1 MVDVIREYIQLK
13 PAGINF
19 RANCPFHNEK
29 SPSFMV
35 SSEKQ
40 IWHCFG
46 CGKGGDIFSFVMEM
60 EGLSFIDALRL
71 LAPKAGVELKA
82 QNPELSSKRGRLIE
96 VMEQASKYYHHVLME
111 TKLGTKGKQ
120 YLLERGLTERTI
132 EDWQIGYSPDNW
144 EDLINFLKSR
154 KYKEDEIFSAGLSI
168 KKEGTNRYYNRF
180 RDRIMFPIRDVNAN
194 VVAFTAR
201 VNPEKEAT
209 EKMGKYI
216 NSPQTMIYD
225 KGKLLFG
232 LDRAKTRI
240 RAEELAIVVEGQMDV
255 ITAHQHGF
263 NNVIASSGTALT
275 AEQIGLIARYT
286 KNIAL
291 ALDSDSAGQKATDAG
306 NRVMK
311 RVEDVSRIVEGEDRY
326 GNIKK
331 FINPSK
337 ELSINIKIIEIP
349 SGKDPDECIKK
360 SPEEWKGAVEGA
372 KDIMQYFYDKAFAD
386 ADLENIENRRK
397 IVADLLPKV
406 AVIGSKDKTEQDFW
420 VRKISQKINVSENAL
435 REELGKV
442 RPEAEQPSAVAAN
455 NFLKSVA
462 VRSREEMLSEMVLAV
477 ALKFPD
483 HLTYLINN
491 LSLDHLIGHGIR
503 GLYNNL
509 VIYYNKSIDN
519 WTQDSQNESG
529 EPGQPQTINYKDF
542 RKWLIDQQIASE
554 ALNGDANIVNNQ
566 KPKEINQPELLDRL
580 ALLADKDFFDY
591 TSEQA
596 KNEIVKIVVL
606 LKKTYLL
613 KQLREVERL
622 IGQTEKQENN
632 EIRLNSLLE
641 DFKLLSDEYK
651 ELNKIDQ

>member
-1 MVDVIREYIQLK
+1 
-13 PAGINF
+13 
-19 RANCPFHNEK
+19 
-29 SPSFMV
+29 
-35 SSEKQ
+35 
-40 IWHCFG
+40 
-46 CGKGGDIFSFVMEM
+46 
-60 EGLSFIDALRL
+60 
-71 LAPKAGVELKA
+71 
-82 QNPELSSKRGRLIE
+82 
-96 VMEQASKYYHHVLME
+96 
-111 TKLGTKGKQ
+111 
-120 YLLERGLTERTI
+120 
-132 EDWQIGYSPDNW
+132 
-144 EDLINFLKSR
+144 
-154 KYKEDEIFSAGLSI
+154 
-168 KKEGTNRYYNRF
+168 
-180 RDRIMFPIRDVNAN
+180 
-194 VVAFTAR
+194 
-201 VNPEKEAT
+201 
-209 EKMGKYI
+209 
-216 NSPQTMIYD
+216 
-225 KGKLLFG
+225 
-232 LDRAKTRI
+232 
-240 RAEELAIVVEGQMDV
+240 LAIIVEGQMDV